1 MQIREGD
8 GGGDGGDG
16 GDVDVASLLNCTLGG
31 CWKHPPLQR
40 AVIATSLVTLIFATV
55 AGNACVC
62 LAVALTRRLRTL
74 TNCFTASLAV
84 ADLLLGVLVLPF
96 SAFAEL
102 HSSWPLG
109 PSFCNV
115 YTSSDVML
123 CTASILHLLAIG
135 VDRYCAVSSPFTYA
149 CRVTRGRVAASLAVI
164 WLVSLA
170 VSFPPLHLGWNT
182 EDGTPQNRGPGDP
195 ADRCVFELNRGYV
208 LFDATGTFYVPL
220 ALLLFTYSRV
230 FVVAR
235 AQARRIGAATVG
247 RRGGGG
253 GGGRGDAGRDGG
265 EDGRRGG
272 GGDRGGGNGEGN
284 GGRGGT
290 RGGVGGEGGIVG
302 GRSICGDGREN
313 GGGGGRGETR
323 GGFEDRGRPRGAA
336 AAGESGGGG
345 RGGGRIHQPLALAAL
360 REHKATATLSAV
372 MGAFVTCWFPY
383 FTVFTFQGV
392 TGASVEANAFAV
404 VLWLGYA
411 NSALNPLIYA
421 TLNREFR
428 AAFVQL
434 LRCGRPGR
442 ATAASATT
450 VDVGRRAS

>member
-1 MQIREGD
+1 
-8 GGGDGGDG
+8 
-16 GDVDVASLLNCTLGG
+16 
-31 CWKHPPLQR
+31 
-40 AVIATSLVTLIFATV
+40 
-55 AGNACVC
+55 
-62 LAVALTRRLRTL
+62 
-74 TNCFTASLAV
+74 
-84 ADLLLGVLVLPF
+84 
-96 SAFAEL
+96 
-102 HSSWPLG
+102 
-109 PSFCNV
+109 
-115 YTSSDVML
+115 
-123 CTASILHLLAIG
+123 
-135 VDRYCAVSSPFTYA
+135 RYPTGW
-149 CRVTRGRVAASLAVI
+149 TRGRVAASLAVI

-230 FVVAR
+230 LIVAR

-247 RRGGGG
+247 RRRGGGGGWIRRGGGG
-253 GGGRGDAGRDGG
+253 GGGRGDAGGDAG

-272 GGDRGGGNGEGN
+272 GGDR
-284 GGRGGT
+284 
-290 RGGVGGEGGIVG
+290 
-302 GRSICGDGREN
+302 
-313 GGGGGRGETR
+313 
-323 GGFEDRGRPRGAA
+323 
-336 AAGESGGGG
+336 
-345 RGGGRIHQPLALAAL
+345 PLTLATL

-421 TLNREFR
+421 TLNRDFR
-428 AAFVQL
+428 VAFAKL

-442 ATAASATT
+442 ATPAPPPARSP
-450 VDVGRRAS
+450 

>member
-247 RRGGGG
+247 
-253 GGGRGDAGRDGG
+253 
-265 EDGRRGG
+265 
-272 GGDRGGGNGEGN
+272 
-284 GGRGGT
+284 
-290 RGGVGGEGGIVG
+290 
-302 GRSICGDGREN
+302 
-313 GGGGGRGETR
+313 
-323 GGFEDRGRPRGAA
+323 
-336 AAGESGGGG
+336 
-345 RGGGRIHQPLALAAL
+345 
-360 REHKATATLSAV
+360 EHKATATLSAV

-450 VDVGRRAS
+450 VDVSSRAS

>member
-1 MQIREGD
+1 MDIMRQRRETRAQVWGPLC
-8 GGGDGGDG
+8 
-16 GDVDVASLLNCTLGG
+16 SLPCRYV
-31 CWKHPPLQR
+31 KR

-55 AGNACVC
+55 GPRSDRWWRSQGNACVC

-96 SAFAEL
+96 SAFVEL

-109 PSFCNV
+109 PTFCNV

-247 RRGGGG
+247 RR
-253 GGGRGDAGRDGG
+253 RA
-265 EDGRRGG
+265 
-272 GGDRGGGNGEGN
+272 
-284 GGRGGT
+284 
-290 RGGVGGEGGIVG
+290 
-302 GRSICGDGREN
+302 
-313 GGGGGRGETR
+313 
-323 GGFEDRGRPRGAA
+323 
-336 AAGESGGGG
+336 
-345 RGGGRIHQPLALAAL
+345 PLTLAAL

-428 AAFVQL
+428 AAFVKL

-442 ATAASATT
+442 ATPAPLP
-450 VDVGRRAS
+450 

>member
-247 RRGGGG
+247 
-253 GGGRGDAGRDGG
+253 
-265 EDGRRGG
+265 
-272 GGDRGGGNGEGN
+272 
-284 GGRGGT
+284 
-290 RGGVGGEGGIVG
+290 
-302 GRSICGDGREN
+302 
-313 GGGGGRGETR
+313 
-323 GGFEDRGRPRGAA
+323 GAA

>member
-8 GGGDGGDG
+8 GGGGGGD
-16 GDVDVASLLNCTLGG
+16 DVASLFNCTLGG

-40 AVIATSLVTLIFATV
+40 AVIVTSLVTLIFATV

-96 SAFAEL
+96 SAFVEL

-109 PSFCNV
+109 PTFCNV

-230 FVVAR
+230 LIVAR

-247 RRGGGG
+247 RRRGGGGGWIRRGGG
-253 GGGRGDAGRDGG
+253 GGGRGDAGGDAG
-265 EDGRRGG
+265 EDGRRGR
-272 GGDRGGGNGEGN
+272 GGDRGRGNGEGN
-284 GGRGGT
+284 GGGGGT
-290 RGGVGGEGGIVG
+290 RGGEGGIVG

-313 GGGGGRGETR
+313 GGGERGEAR
-323 GGFEDRGRPRGAA
+323 GGFEDRRRPRGAA

-345 RGGGRIHQPLALAAL
+345 GRGGEGRLHQPLTLATL

-421 TLNREFR
+421 TLNRDFR
-428 AAFVQL
+428 VAFAKL

-442 ATAASATT
+442 ATPAPPPARSP
-450 VDVGRRAS
+450 